1 MKEKWVQTSQARWRW
16 SVGVASPLLWASGLT
31 GGSCTLPELSLD
43 QYHCKH
49 LLTQLLVGI
58 QVDKT
63 QHKIDVLVTVFMLI
77 GKALFALKDSDWFHH
92 YKLQSALY
100 KKKHKTELKTS
111 LTMELLGC
119 VLCFD
124 QPQYL
129 DKISQVENI
138 ENNLIT
144 LILGTTNKHGGDCI

>member
-1 MKEKWVQTSQARWRW
+1 MTDFIIINYK
-16 SVGVASPLLWASGLT
+16 
-31 GGSCTLPELSLD
+31 
-43 QYHCKH
+43 
-49 LLTQLLVGI
+49 
-58 QVDKT
+58 
-63 QHKIDVLVTVFMLI
+63 VLYI
-77 GKALFALKDSDWFHH
+77 
-92 YKLQSALY
+92 

-124 QPQYL
+124 QSQYL

-144 LILGTTNKHGGDCI
+144 LILGTTNKHGGDCIS